1 MKEALKG
8 ILGSKKARRRGG
20 PSLSICAAE
29 SLSWGFLQRGSST
42 GKEDSK
48 QNPKQKDHK
57 GGGATAPL
65 RRGQTFPAVTLTDKA
80 R

>member
-29 SLSWGFLQRGSST
+29 SLSWGFLQLPTAGFIHRQRRLQTEPETKGPQGGRGYCPSE
-42 GKEDSK
+42 KRP
-48 QNPKQKDHK
+48 NLP
-57 GGGATAPL
+57 
-65 RRGQTFPAVTLTDKA
+65 RRHP